1 MILKM
6 NKPLQL
12 FLLMLSV
19 AVMLAFVPQQ
29 ADARKGNKSSG
40 KTRTSVNKNRNS
52 NRNTNKNRNANVNR
66 NSNKNT
72 NVNVNSNRNTNV
84 NIDVDV
90 DRRHRRHNNGGFVAG
105 LATGLIIGTIV
116 NSPPSG
122 CSTVIRNGISYSQCG
137 TTWYQ
142 PQYSGNNVTYIIVEA
157 P

>member
-1 MILKM
+1 MISKM

-19 AVMLAFVPQQ
+19 AVLLAFIPQQ

-40 KTRTSVNKNRNS
+40 KARTSVNKNRNT
-52 NRNTNKNRNANVNR
+52 NRNTNKNRN
-66 NSNKNT
+66 T
-72 NVNVNSNRNTNV
+72 NVNVNNNRNTNV

-105 LATGLIIGTIV
+105 LATGLVIGAIV
-116 NSPPSG
+116 YSLPSG
-122 CSTVIRNGISYSQCG
+122 CTTLVRNGISYSQCG

-142 PQYSGNNVTYIIVEA
+142 PQYSGNNVTYIVVEA

>member
-1 MILKM
+1 MILNI

-19 AVMLAFVPQQ
+19 AVMLAFIPQQ

-40 KTRTSVNKNRNS
+40 KARTSVNKNRNTNRNS
-52 NRNTNKNRNANVNR
+52 NKNRNTNINR

-72 NVNVNSNRNTNV
+72 NVNVNSNKNTNV

-90 DRRHRRHNNGGFVAG
+90 DRRHRHNNGGFVAG
-105 LATGLIIGTIV
+105 VATGLVIGAIV
-116 NSPPSG
+116 RSLPSG
-122 CSTVIRNGISYSQCG
+122 CNTVVRNGISYSQCG

-142 PQYSGNNVTYIIVEA
+142 PQYSGNNVTYIIVAA

>member
-1 MILKM
+1 M

-29 ADARKGNKSSG
+29 ADARKGNKKG
-40 KTRTSVNKNRNS
+40 GNTRTSVNKNRNS
-52 NRNTNKNRNANVNR
+52 NRNTNKNRNTNINR

-72 NVNVNSNRNTNV
+72 NVNVNSNRNKNTNV

-105 LATGLIIGTIV
+105 LATGLVIGAIV
-116 NSPPSG
+116 NSLPSG
-122 CSTVIRNGISYSQCG
+122 CTTVMRNGIAYNQCG
-137 TTWYQ
+137 STWYQ